1 MSMPL
6 YKVGRPVFRVKK
18 SYCLIDQAVR
28 AGGTIAL
35 IQRDRH
41 CQDII
46 ETAYAVVGT
55 KEALIL
61 MSSVLNPLPAAD
73 QAGNFTI
80 PMRHPEAWFSNI
92 EKAHRIFNRLVRRGK
107 IPGPNKVR
115 FRRRSRLKRR

>member
-1 MSMPL
+1 MPL

-18 SYCLIDQAVR
+18 SYRLIDLAVR
-28 AGGTIAL
+28 PDGTIAL

-61 MSSVLNPLPAAD
+61 MSSILNPLPAAD

-115 FRRRSRLKRR
+115 FRRRPRLKRR